1 AWPAIER
8 TSVRLTTLA
17 VLLAGLA
24 LGVALVVWAGA
35 GAVFGAALATGV
47 SGILAITIFNVLPIA
62 VCGIAWRALV
72 EPAPRRGALLMI
84 FARFLRSSVSELVPI
99 GGELLA
105 IRAMTLHGIGTGAA
119 GAATVVDL
127 TLEFLSQLAFTA
139 MGLALLVLDGRD
151 DGLALWSV
159 LGLGVAA
166 LAALAFLLVQRGG
179 LFHWLERLPHRLAA
193 HAPWARLPEL
203 VGLHAEVQA
212 IYRRPRALLGGF
224 LWHCLGWVVGAG
236 EAWLALWL
244 LNAPL
249 GLGEVLILES
259 LAFALRS
266 AAFAV
271 PAGVGVQE
279 GGYAALGALFGLGP
293 EIGLALSLLKRA
305 REALL
310 AVPALLAWK
319 IIEFRAWRSR
329 SLAVAASPQPA
340 D

>member
-1 AWPAIER
+1 MR
-8 TSVRLTTLA
+8 TTTLA
-17 VLLAGLA
+17 ALFAGLA
-24 LGVALVVWAGA
+24 LAAALVIWAGSGAVIGAILKTGVAGM
-35 GAVFGAALATGV
+35 
-47 SGILAITIFNVLPIA
+47 LAIMLFNALPIA
-62 VCGIAWRALV
+62 VCGLAWRALL
-72 EPAPRRGALLMI
+72 EPRPRRSTFLMI
-84 FARFLRSSVSELVPI
+84 WARFLRASVSELVPV

-105 IRAMTLHGIGTGAA
+105 IRAMTLHGVGIGTA

-139 MGLALLVLDGRD
+139 LGLALLAIDGRS
-151 DGLALWSV
+151 DGLALWSM
-159 LGLGVAA
+159 LGLGMAA
-166 LAALAFLLVQRGG
+166 LTALAFLLAQRSG

-224 LWHCLGWVVGAG
+224 LWHSLGWIVGAG

-271 PAGVGVQE
+271 PAGIGVQE
-279 GGYAALGALFGLGP
+279 GGYAALGAIFGLGP

-305 REALL
+305 REVLL

-319 IIEFRAWRSR
+319 LIELRAWRGP
-329 SLAVAASPQPA
+329 SLAAAARPEAA

>member
-1 AWPAIER
+1 M
-8 TSVRLTTLA
+8 RLGTLLA
-17 VLLAGLA
+17 LLAGLA
-24 LGVALVVWAGA
+24 LSAGLVIWAGA
-35 GAVFGAALATGV
+35 DLVIDAMLATGIA
-47 SGILAITIFNVLPIA
+47 GMLAIALFNVLPIA
-62 VCGIAWRALV
+62 VCGLAWRALF
-72 EPAPRRGALLMI
+72 EPAPRRAALLMI
-84 FARFLRSSVSELVPI
+84 WARFLRNSISELIPI

-105 IRAMTLHGIGTGAA
+105 IRAMTLHGVGTGTA
-119 GAATVVDL
+119 GAVTVVDL

-139 MGLALLVLDGRD
+139 LGLALLVVDGRNEA
-151 DGLALWSV
+151 LALWSLV
-159 LGLGVAA
+159 GLGVAVLTA
-166 LAALAFLLVQRGG
+166 VAFLLVQRGG
-179 LFHWLERLPHRLAA
+179 LFHWLERLPHRIAA

-212 IYRRPRALLGGF
+212 IYRRPRALLGSF

-244 LNAPL
+244 LNAPI

-271 PAGVGVQE
+271 PAAVGVQE
-279 GGYAALGALFGLGP
+279 GGYAALGAIFGLGP

-305 REALL
+305 REVLL

-319 IIEFRAWRSR
+319 LIELRAWRRR
-329 SLAVAASPQPA
+329 SLTLAASPQPA

>member
-1 AWPAIER
+1 M
-8 TSVRLTTLA
+8 RLPTLLA
-17 VLLAGLA
+17 LLAGLA
-24 LGVALVVWAGA
+24 LGVALIVWAGA
-35 GAVFGAALATGV
+35 GAVIDAVLATGV
-47 SGILAITIFNVLPIA
+47 TGMLAIALFNALPIA
-62 VCGIAWRALV
+62 VCGLAWRALV
-72 EPAPRRGALLMI
+72 EPAPPRSALLMI
-84 FARFLRSSVSELVPI
+84 WARFLRSSVSELVPI

-139 MGLALLVLDGRD
+139 LGLVLLVLDGRND
-151 DGLALWSV
+151 ALALWSL
-159 LGLGVAA
+159 LGLG
-166 LAALAFLLVQRGG
+166 LAALTGLAFLAAQRSG
-179 LFHWLERLPHRLAA
+179 LFHWLERLPHHLAA

-244 LNAPL
+244 LDAPL
-249 GLGEVLILES
+249 GLREVLILES

-271 PAGVGVQE
+271 PAGVGIQE

-305 REALL
+305 REVLL
-310 AVPALLAWK
+310 AVPALLGWK
-319 IIEFRAWRSR
+319 LIELKAWRSGR
-329 SLAVAASPQPA
+329 SPALAANPEAA

>member
-1 AWPAIER
+1 
-8 TSVRLTTLA
+8 VRGTTLA
-17 VLLAGLA
+17 ALFAGLGLAIA
-24 LGVALVVWAGA
+24 LIVWTGA
-35 GAVFGAALATGV
+35 GAVIDAALTVGV
-47 SGILAITIFNVLPIA
+47 FGMLAVVLVNALPIT
-62 VCGIAWRALV
+62 VCGLAWRALI
-72 EPAPRRGALLMI
+72 EPAPPRGTPLMI
-84 FARFLRSSVSELVPI
+84 WARFLRSSVSELVPI

-139 MGLALLVLDGRD
+139 LGLALLALDGRN

-166 LAALAFLLVQRGG
+166 LTAAAFLLVQRGG
-179 LFHWLERLPHRLAA
+179 LFLWLEHLPHRLAA

-203 VGLHAEVQA
+203 VGLHAEVRA
-212 IYRRPRALLGGF
+212 IYGRPRAIRRGF

-236 EAWLALWL
+236 EAWLVLWL
-244 LNAPL
+244 LDAPL

-266 AAFAV
+266 AAFAI
-271 PAGVGVQE
+271 PGGLGVQE

-293 EIGLALSLLKRA
+293 EIGLALSLIKRA
-305 REALL
+305 REVLL
-310 AVPALLAWK
+310 AAPALLAWK
-319 IIEFRAWRSR
+319 LIELRAWHSR
-329 SLAVAASPQPA
+329 SLALAANSQAA

>member
-1 AWPAIER
+1 MK
-8 TSVRLTTLA
+8 LTTVA
-17 VLLAGLA
+17 ALLAGLMLA
-24 LGVALVVWAGA
+24 VALIIWAGA
-35 GAVFGAALATGV
+35 DAVINAVLATGV
-47 SGILAITIFNVLPIA
+47 AGMLAIALFNALPIA
-62 VCGIAWRALV
+62 VCGLAWRALI
-72 EPAPRRGALLMI
+72 EPAPRRSALLMI
-84 FARFLRSSVSELVPI
+84 WARFLRASISEIVPV

-105 IRAMTLHGIGTGAA
+105 IRAMTLHGIGTGTA

-139 MGLALLVLDGRD
+139 LGLTLLALDGRN
-151 DGLALWSV
+151 DGLALWSA
-159 LGLGVAA
+159 LGLAVAA
-166 LAALAFLLVQRGG
+166 LTAVAFLLVQHGG

-224 LWHCLGWVVGAG
+224 LWHCLGWIVGAG

-249 GLGEVLILES
+249 GLGDVLILES

-271 PAGVGVQE
+271 PAGIGVQE
-279 GGYAALGALFGLGP
+279 GGYAALGAIFGLGP

-305 REALL
+305 REVLL

-319 IIEFRAWRSR
+319 LIELRAWRRR
-329 SLAVAASPQPA
+329 SLALAANPQAA